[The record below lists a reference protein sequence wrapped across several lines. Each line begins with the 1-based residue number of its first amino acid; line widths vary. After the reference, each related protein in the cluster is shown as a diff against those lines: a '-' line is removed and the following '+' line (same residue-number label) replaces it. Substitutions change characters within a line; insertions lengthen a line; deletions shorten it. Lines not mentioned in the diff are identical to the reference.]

1 MPTIKNT
8 AIASGGYFDPHTHY
22 TGIVP
27 YRVLSILTPEG
38 KLLLR
43 RWKEADPTG
52 PLRNLSTGH
61 IEEFLARHRLLGE
74 TPTAPAVH
82 LRPFHAE
89 DQEEQPKAQAG
100 VLYDLETRLL
110 ILQALALSWG
120 LETLPVA
127 DFKRVRE
134 NTGTLVAIVT
144 DGTKEI
150 HRRFTGALAA
160 HGADLLKN
168 RPTEEELPALCDEIL
183 ALAVPQA
190 TEADY
195 NDGLPKL
202 VRHVCQNVLTATPQ
216 NDYDSAYVGRG
227 LLQCGIQDLMD
238 AGIRE
243 LARQNIL
250 YSEQSLPIWS
260 LTGKWD
266 LAGVKQSIATAEQNG
281 LVVRWL
287 PMLVGSFLG
296 WVGDSHEDPFEP
308 MTAPKG
314 VTPSWSML
322 RLYDATG
329 SDRSPDQ
336 PPTKVEV
343 TPWEPAEREGVVRC
357 LAGSLALPHDD
368 WTLRWAEV
376 GQMNWPVRVEDSF
389 YQDFGA
395 WLDKL
400 EAALR
405 GGVRY
410 TAGFDIASPERTWY
424 TTHGGLL
431 LIRVLGRVFKVAKDT
446 KTRLVAHIHV
456 GEGYPG
462 FVDNRLASETIAAQ
476 AKRPEQV
483 PLRILYDKETRL
495 PAHYLCA
502 ENNVQ
507 VVLNAVQR
515 FRRLLGT
522 DLADFDRLV
531 RVRFGHVT
539 HATLIQAQQMA
550 DAGIWAD
557 VNLTSNLATGALSF
571 PGQIEGDTAVPLN
584 PTGVMKRAAEL
595 VNLTPNR
602 DMFRHHALLTL
613 LTSGVPTVLGTDG
626 GGIEHSEMGREYALA
641 TAVLA
646 LARASIDQE
655 QFTILSSAKVD
666 KAIKLG
672 TTEADALRA
681 RLSEA
686 TLYRAQAAH
695 YAWMQGDNPPAPIAA
710 NKSLDQRLYTAFQEA
725 LGGH

>member
-1 MPTIKNT
+1 VPTIKNAAT
-8 AIASGGYFDPHTHY
+8 AEGGYFDPHTHY
-22 TGIVP
+22 TGIIP

-43 RWKEADPTG
+43 RWQQANPTAA
-52 PLRNLSTGH
+52 LRDLPVGH
-61 IEEFLARHRLLGE
+61 IEEFLARHRLPDGL
-74 TPTAPAVH
+74 H

-89 DQEEQPKAQAG
+89 GQEEEAKAKAG

-110 ILQALALSWG
+110 ILQALGLSWG

-134 NTGTLVAIVT
+134 NSGTLVAIVT
-144 DGTKEI
+144 GGTKEI
-150 HRRFTGALAA
+150 QQRFTGALAT
-160 HGADLLKN
+160 HGTALLKN
-168 RPTEEELPALCDEIL
+168 RPADGELQAICDEIL
-183 ALAVPQA
+183 ALSIPQA

-195 NDGLPKL
+195 NGGLPKL

-227 LLQCGIQDLMD
+227 LLQCGIQDQMD

-266 LAGVKQSIATAEQNG
+266 LDGVRESIARAEQNG

-296 WVGDSHEDPFEP
+296 WIGDSHEDPFEP
-308 MTAPKG
+308 RTAPKG

-329 SDRSPDQ
+329 SDRSADQ
-336 PPTKVEV
+336 PPKKVEV
-343 TPWEPAEREGVVRC
+343 TPWEPEERDGVVSC
-357 LAGSLALPHDD
+357 LARYLALPHDD
-368 WTLRWAEV
+368 WTLRWAEI
-376 GQMNWPVRVEDSF
+376 GRMNWPVREQESF

-400 EAALR
+400 EAALS
-405 GGVRY
+405 GGVRHI
-410 TAGFDIASPERTWY
+410 AGFDIASPERTWY

-431 LIRVLGRVFKVAKDT
+431 LIRILDRVFKVAKRTD
-446 KTRLVAHIHV
+446 TRLVAHIHV

-462 FVDNRLASETIAAQ
+462 FVDNRLASESIAAQ

-483 PLRILYDKETRL
+483 PLRILYDKQTHL

-507 VVLNAVQR
+507 VMLDAVQK
-515 FRRLLGT
+515 FRKLLGT
-522 DLADFDRLV
+522 ELADFDRRV

-539 HATLIQAQQMA
+539 HATLVQAQQMA

-571 PGQIEGDTAVPLN
+571 PGQVEGDTAVPLN
-584 PTGVMKRAAEL
+584 RSGMMKRAAEL
-595 VNLTPNR
+595 VNQTPNQ
-602 DMFRHHALLTL
+602 DLFRHHALVTL

-626 GGIEHSEMGREYALA
+626 GGIEHSEMSREYALA
-641 TAVLA
+641 TAVLT
-646 LARASIDQE
+646 LARDLIGQE
-655 QFTILSSAKVD
+655 RFTILSSAKVD

-672 TTEADALRA
+672 PADADALRT

-695 YAWMQGDNPPAPIAA
+695 YAWMQGENPPAPITPAR
-710 NKSLDQRLYTAFQEA
+710 SLDHTLFTAFQEA
-725 LGGH
+725 MSGY